1 MQQQNSSNEMA
12 PPTLLS
18 INYQTPVMRTATRC
32 STTEPIQTTSGS
44 DIQQGYTHIR
54 TPFKRPNTA
63 LGGMRQGGKKLRFT
77 PSYEAIT
84 PPATTIEEETEN
96 VPPEMFIPFEH
107 VESV

>member
-54 TPFKRPNTA
+54 TPFAKVVKNWGSLHHTKQLPHPQQ
-63 LGGMRQGGKKLRFT
+63 LLKKKLR
-77 PSYEAIT
+77 
-84 PPATTIEEETEN
+84 
-96 VPPEMFIPFEH
+96 MFRQKCSFPLNMLNQC
-107 VESV
+107 